1 MSEIPRRHHGCCTDH
16 ARSWLAPGLAWCTE
30 LRHWRNVRA
39 AQSQQ
44 PAGSYPPWA
53 GIHAKGGAAP
63 NSEAPL
69 SAAAFAWCVSSRR
82 WCIRERG
89 TSARRM
95 AHGAATNP
103 AMFVL
108 SPRGPLLHARRHKNS
123 APRWVE
129 YNNKSSLLSRQLNAC
144 TVRNGPCAVPCP
156 FWAL

>member
-69 SAAAFAWCVSSRR
+69 PAAAFAWCVSSRR

-108 SPRGPLLHARRHKNS
+108 HRAGHCCMHGCIKIPQQARSDAKI
-123 APRWVE
+123 
-129 YNNKSSLLSRQLNAC
+129 L
-144 TVRNGPCAVPCP
+144 VRMRN
-156 FWAL
+156 LT